1 MRSILSYL
9 FLLLVIFQSCT
20 TNEPEKEFDIKWLY
34 SDEGRSIGAVYK
46 TAWIDENKLY
56 LMDMRKP
63 KKDRTLLQMTPK
75 NSSDITS
82 IIDPKKISKNILNA
96 VGRFDTIMYLY
107 LIHI

>member
-1 MRSILSYL
+1 MRYIPSYL

-20 TNEPEKEFDIKWLY
+20 TDEPEQEFDIKWLY
-34 SDEGRSIGAVYK
+34 SDEGRSVGAVYK

-63 KKDRTLLQMTPK
+63 KEERTLLQMTPK

-82 IIDPKKISKNILNA
+82 IIDPKKISKNT
-96 VGRFDTIMYLY
+96 FFM
-107 LIHI
+107 